1 MINKDS
7 SGKNKVD
14 DKTNEIEDPFHEEKS
29 EKKYNRSELM
39 KLTGREL
46 AKLANP
52 LSKFQLSTLYG
63 MSKKDL
69 CDIILGIKKE
79 DDKKPKAR
87 FTSVKS
93 DSENV
98 IEIALNSLLA
108 IKKARDGESAII
120 NPIAHELFKSTAVSK
135 VDKARANDNLNNDK
149 ISNIIFAISSAA
161 ILVDTLIGF
170 NNIPILFRKIRD
182 KFKNKKAQNEANTK

>member
-7 SGKNKVD
+7 NGESKFD
-14 DKTNEIEDPFHEEKS
+14 DKSNDIEDPFKEEKS
-29 EKKYNRSELM
+29 ENKYNRSELM

-52 LSKFQLSTLYG
+52 LSKFQLSTLNG

-79 DDKKPKAR
+79 DEKKPKAR

-120 NPIAHELFKSTAVSK
+120 NPIAHELFKLS
-135 VDKARANDNLNNDK
+135 
-149 ISNIIFAISSAA
+149 
-161 ILVDTLIGF
+161 LIH
-170 NNIPILFRKIRD
+170 I
-182 KFKNKKAQNEANTK
+182 